1 MEGWTRQTRV
11 LTNQHNYINP
21 VYDKGLGESHSNKTT
36 VIHWMNEVDKMLC
49 LVCIPIQKHLKV
61 EKWKKETF

>member
-1 MEGWTRQTRV
+1 M
-11 LTNQHNYINP
+11 NQHNYIDP